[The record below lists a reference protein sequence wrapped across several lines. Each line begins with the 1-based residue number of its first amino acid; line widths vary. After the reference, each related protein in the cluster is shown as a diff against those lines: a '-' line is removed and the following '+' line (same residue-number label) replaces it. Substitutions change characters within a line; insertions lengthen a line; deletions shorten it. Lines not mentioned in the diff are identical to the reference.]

1 MRLETAIRAT
11 PSNPT
16 AEGCPVGLTSFWRR
30 CWARTTESCL
40 SRALCSVSPDHHGA
54 RPHIHRWAGGPG
66 GWRGVD
72 GARPICVGVESARQR
87 DSEKSLLARGTA
99 RVAGDAGAELDEL
112 AAIYEAKGVS
122 PRTAAQVDAELRFD
136 PDVLAD
142 PCRRRLRLQ
151 RRSRSDRCYPC
162 SLFLLPPA
170 MFRLPVTFVAGL
182 IALGL
187 AGALSAR
194 IRREPRRPR
203 RVAGG
208 DRPPGRVSP
217 TCTGRPLFA
226 TGVNRRRDPYS
237 QF

>member
-16 AEGCPVGLTSFWRR
+16 AEGCPVGLTGLGRR

-72 GARPICVGVESARQR
+72 GARPICVGVETARQR
-87 DSEKSLLARGTA
+87 EVAARPGTA

-122 PRTAAQVDAELRFD
+122 PQTAARVVAELTAHAALASHVDAELRFD

-142 PCRRRLRLQ
+142 PCRRRPRLQ

-170 MFRLPVTFVAGL
+170 MFRLPVTFVAVL
-182 IALGL
+182 IALGWRVRS
-187 AGALSAR
+187 AHVSEGAASAA
-194 IRREPRRPR
+194 PCC
-203 RVAGG
+203 GW
-208 DRPPGRVSP
+208 
-217 TCTGRPLFA
+217 
-226 TGVNRRRDPYS
+226 
-237 QF
+237 